1 MYFFSTK
8 SFITLRIIKTSFVFS
23 WEEERAK
30 YLEDLGNKLI
40 KTEFKQLIKSEEML
54 NLHVFVEDVYETRIG
69 PNDANL
75 SMLEMMKGIE
85 EKYRNELFLLDKVH
99 ISNIPYC

>member
-1 MYFFSTK
+1 MCCCTF
-8 SFITLRIIKTSFVFS
+8 R

-30 YLEDLGNKLI
+30 YLEEFARNLI
-40 KTEFKQLIKSEEML
+40 DNEFQQLIKSDDVL

-75 SMLEMMKGIE
+75 SMLEMMTGIE
-85 EKYRNELFLLDKVH
+85 ERYRNELLLLDKVCFYY
-99 ISNIPYC
+99 SSPYSQ